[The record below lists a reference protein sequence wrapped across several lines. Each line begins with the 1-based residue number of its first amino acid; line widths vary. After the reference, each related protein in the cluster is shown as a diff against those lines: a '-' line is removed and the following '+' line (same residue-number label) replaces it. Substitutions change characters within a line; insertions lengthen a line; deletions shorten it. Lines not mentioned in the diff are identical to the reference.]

1 MKQLG
6 VAIGAVALMVT
17 SAQLGLAAEKVRIGV
32 VMPDLSNA
40 IIADIDAG
48 ARDRAKEL
56 GNVEILTTG
65 SYSGEEQASAVE
77 NYVAQHVDAIVYD
90 SIDAAAVG
98 PAIVKANAANIPVIA
113 IFSAAAEGK
122 NATMLSPDFTN
133 NGRMIGAWMVGK
145 LGKTGKVALV
155 EGNPADAAGEAL
167 VTGFKEGL
175 AAGGIANL
183 VASAPT
189 DWDRQKAL
197 AVATD
202 ILTAHPDLQGMY
214 GANDDVALGAYQ
226 AIKAAGRKAGV
237 LLAGQNGTCE
247 ALGALLR
254 GELDYDVMNF
264 ARQLG
269 SMSVDVALK
278 LKGGGTVPD
287 LVKAPALGIDTATA
301 RDVAA
306 GNTSAIPADIAA
318 DVKARIVRAQNGCK

>member
-1 MKQLG
+1 MKRLG
-6 VAIGAVALMVT
+6 VTVWTIAVV
-17 SAQLGLAAEKVRIGV
+17 LGSVQAAAAAEKLRIGLV
-32 VMPDLSNA
+32 LPDLSNA
-40 IIADIDAG
+40 IIADMDIG
-48 ARDRAKEL
+48 ARERAKEV

-65 SYSGEEQASAVE
+65 SYSGEEQASGVE
-77 NYVAQHVDAIVYD
+77 NYVTQHVDAIVYD

-98 PAIVKANAANIPVIA
+98 PAIVKANAAHIPAIA

-133 NGRMIGAWMVGK
+133 NGRMIGTWMVGK
-145 LGKTGKVALV
+145 LGKDGKVALV

-175 AAGGIANL
+175 AAGGITKL

-202 ILTAHPDLQGMY
+202 MLTAHPDLQGMY

-226 AIKAAGRKAGV
+226 AIKAAGRKSSI

-247 ALGALLR
+247 AMGALLR

-264 ARQLG
+264 AKQLG
-269 SMSVDVALK
+269 RMSVDVALK
-278 LKGGGTVPD
+278 LKAGEQVPENI
-287 LVKAPALGIDTATA
+287 KAPALGIDTATA
-301 RDVAA
+301 RAVAD
-306 GNTSAIPADIAA
+306 GDTSRIPPDIAA
-318 DVKARIVRAQNGCK
+318 DVKARVLAAKNGCK

>member
-1 MKQLG
+1 MQRFG
-6 VAIGAVALMVT
+6 VTVGAIALLVATV
-17 SAQLGLAAEKVRIGV
+17 QAAPAADKVRIGL

-40 IIADIDAG
+40 IIADIAAG
-48 ARDRAKEL
+48 ARERATAL

-65 SYSGEEQASAVE
+65 SYSGEDQASGVE

-98 PAIVKANAANIPVIA
+98 PAIIKANAAHIPVIA
-113 IFSAAAEGK
+113 IFSAASEGK
-122 NATMLSPDFTN
+122 DATMLSPDFTN
-133 NGRMIGAWMVGK
+133 NGRMIGTWMVGK
-145 LGKTGKVALV
+145 LGKNGKVALV

-175 AAGGIANL
+175 AAGGIAKL

-226 AIKAAGRKAGV
+226 AIKAAGRKSSI

-264 ARQLG
+264 AKQLG
-269 SMSVDVALK
+269 TMSVDVALK
-278 LKGGGTVPD
+278 LKAGGTVPD
-287 LVKAPALGIDTATA
+287 YIKAPALGIDSATA
-301 RDVAA
+301 QAVAA
-306 GNTSAIPADIAA
+306 GDTSEIPPDIAA
-318 DVKARIVRAQNGCK
+318 DVKARIVKAKNGCK